1 MNDSF
6 YFRSDSILQIVQV
19 ITFFQGVFLIA
30 VLFKNRSL
38 HKSYSFWLLIGSIV
52 SIVFY
57 VIGDSDFAF
66 MHNAKWFLFDASL
79 FITFLFLF
87 IKYTISERTI
97 FNKNDL
103 LFFIPNI
110 IYFIIEIAEKNNPSP
125 GLIIE
130 IPEITIHSIF
140 IGYLLYSVHQ
150 IIKSKKQRWM
160 IYFVIAIA
168 FIMGASLIK
177 ELATLF
183 GFFPHGERYNSYIL
197 IVIAFLF
204 YFIAFKLI
212 IASKEILP
220 CVEVPKYK
228 TSGLKQSLVSDIKKS
243 LIDLMEQKQFYKNRK
258 LSIHNIA
265 EELDVPKQYVSEVLS
280 VHLNTNFQDFIN
292 HYRIEAFVNCL
303 EQEQYEH
310 YTLIAIANEV
320 GFNSKTTFN
329 TTFKRIKNLTPVEYK
344 KNVDLNNKKSSK

>member
-1 MNDSF
+1 MHVFFYIENDF
-6 YFRSDSILQIVQV
+6 ILQIVQL

-38 HKSYSFWLLIGSIV
+38 HKSYSFWLLIGGIV

-57 VIGDSDFAF
+57 VIGNSDFVF

-87 IKYTISERTI
+87 IRCTISERTI
-97 FNKNDL
+97 FNKYDL

-110 IYFIIEIAEKNNPSP
+110 IYFIIEIAEINNPSP

-130 IPEITIHSIF
+130 IPEITIHGIF
-140 IGYLLYSVHQ
+140 IGYLLYSVYQ

-160 IYFVIAIA
+160 MYFVIAIA
-168 FIMGASLIK
+168 LIMITSLIK
-177 ELATLF
+177 EIATLF
-183 GFFPHGERYNSYIL
+183 GIFPHGVRYNSYIL
-197 IVIAFLF
+197 IVVAFLF
-204 YFIAFKLI
+204 YFIAFKLN
-212 IASKEILP
+212 IASKEVLP
-220 CVEVPKYK
+220 IVSISKYK
-228 TSGLKQSLVSDIKKS
+228 TSGLKSVSVSDIKIG
-243 LIDLMEQKQFYKNRK
+243 LVNLMEQKQFYKNRK

-265 EELDVPKQYVSEVLS
+265 EELDVPKQYVSEVLNL
-280 VHLNTNFQDFIN
+280 HLNTNFQDFIN

-303 EQEQYEH
+303 KQEQYEH

-329 TTFKRIKNLTPVEYK
+329 ATFKRLKHITPLEFK
-344 KNVDLNNKKSSK
+344 KKLDLNKHKGSK